1 MIRSPLMTVMVDAVM
16 KASKSLRRDFG
27 ELENLQVSRKGPG
40 DFVSLAD
47 HRAENILREMLEKA
61 RPDFGFVMEEGGV
74 VEARDGEHRWHIDP
88 LDGTTNFLHGIPH
101 FCVSLG
107 LERAGTLIAGV
118 IHDPAKDELFIAE
131 RGKGAFV
138 NNRRLRV
145 SGRIEVV
152 DGVFGTGIP
161 TISKSNHPAYLKK
174 LANVMARSSGIR
186 RMGAAALDLAYV
198 AAGRFDGYW
207 EEGLQSWDMAA
218 GIVMIREAGGFVSD
232 LQGKDLMME
241 SRSVVCG
248 NETMHK
254 ILLGMVKDA

>member
-1 MIRSPLMTVMVDAVM
+1 MIRSPLMTVMVDAVL

-47 HRAENILREMLEKA
+47 HRAENILLEVLEKA

-107 LERAGTLIAGV
+107 LERMGTLIAGV

-131 RGKGAFV
+131 RGKGAFL

-145 SGRIEVV
+145 SGRIDVV
-152 DGVFGTGIP
+152 DGVFATGIP

-174 LANVMARSSGIR
+174 LAGVMARSSGIR

-198 AAGRFDGYW
+198 AAGRYDGYW
-207 EEGLQSWDMAA
+207 EDGLQTWDMAA
-218 GIVMIREAGGFVSD
+218 GIVLVREAGGFVSD
-232 LQGKDLMME
+232 LNGNDLMMD
-241 SRSVVCG
+241 SHSLVCG
-248 NETMHK
+248 NEAMHK

>member
-47 HRAENILREMLEKA
+47 HRAENILRESLEKA
-61 RPDFGFVMEEGGV
+61 RPDFGFVMEESGII
-74 VEARDGEHRWHIDP
+74 EAKDGEHRWHIDP

-107 LERAGTLIAGV
+107 LERSGTLIAGV

-145 SGRIEVV
+145 SGRIDVV
-152 DGVFGTGIP
+152 DGVFATGIP

-198 AAGRFDGYW
+198 AAGRCDGYW
-207 EEGLQSWDMAA
+207 EDGLQSWDMAA

-232 LQGKDLMME
+232 LQGKDAMME

>member
-47 HRAENILREMLEKA
+47 HRAENILREVLEKA

-74 VEARDGEHRWHIDP
+74 IEARDGEHRWHIDP

-107 LERAGTLIAGV
+107 LERMGTLIAGV

-131 RGKGAFV
+131 RGKGAFL

-145 SGRIEVV
+145 SGRIDVV
-152 DGVFGTGIP
+152 DGVFATGIP
-161 TISKSNHPAYLKK
+161 TSSKSNHPAYLKK
-174 LANVMARSSGIR
+174 LAGVMARSSGIR

-198 AAGRFDGYW
+198 AAGRYDGYW
-207 EEGLQSWDMAA
+207 EDGLQTWDMAA
-218 GIVMIREAGGFVSD
+218 GIVMVREAGGFVSD
-232 LQGKDLMME
+232 LNGKDQMMDAH
-241 SRSVVCG
+241 SLVCG
-248 NETMHK
+248 NEAMHK
-254 ILLGMVKDA
+254 VLLGMVKDA